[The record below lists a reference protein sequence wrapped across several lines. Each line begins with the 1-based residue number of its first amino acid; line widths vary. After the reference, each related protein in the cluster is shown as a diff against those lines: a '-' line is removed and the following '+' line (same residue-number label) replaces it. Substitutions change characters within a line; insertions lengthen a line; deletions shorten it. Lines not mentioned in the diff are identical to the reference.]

1 MINLSPDIE
10 HYSILFIFFSFF
22 IFFLVVKFK
31 GNASLKDRINLFF
44 NLYENDE
51 ELSEEE
57 VRVNNIASKLME
69 HTAMIYIG
77 FIIAGAIWWIGGN

>member
-1 MINLSPDIE
+1 M
-10 HYSILFIFFSFF
+10 
-22 IFFLVVKFK
+22 
-31 GNASLKDRINLFF
+31 KDRINLFF